1 MMPLTRRAAA
11 IGKWAAITA
20 ALIVSGLIVSQAS
33 YSAYTSTTSNPTSN
47 WSTGTV
53 ALTDDDSNTAL
64 FTASG
69 LKPSSTGSKCILVTS
84 SGSLASTV
92 KLYGASYST
101 TNSLGTNINLV
112 ITQGTGATF
121 SSCAGF
127 TPLGSN
133 SAVYSGTIANFATTY
148 TNFSNGA
155 GVWAPTGTA
164 SESHAYKF
172 DYTVSS
178 SAPDTTQ
185 GGTVALGF
193 TWEAQN
199 S

>member
-1 MMPLTRRAAA
+1 MVRLTRRAAA
-11 IGKWAAITA
+11 IGKWAAIPA
-20 ALIVSGLIVSQAS
+20 ALIVSGLVVAQAS

-53 ALTDDDSNTAL
+53 SLTDDDSNTAL
-64 FTASG
+64 FTASN
-69 LKPSSTGSKCILVTS
+69 LKPGSTGSKCIEVTS
-84 SGSLASTV
+84 SGTLASTV
-92 KLYGASYST
+92 KLYGTTYST
-101 TNSLGTNINLV
+101 TNNLAASINLT

-121 SSCAGF
+121 SSCTGF
-127 TPLGSN
+127 TALATN
-133 SAVYSGTIANFATTY
+133 SAVYSGTLATFASTH

-155 GVWAPTGTA
+155 GVWAPTGSA
-164 SESHAYKF
+164 SEAHAYKF

-178 SAPDTTQ
+178 SAPDSTQ
-185 GGTVALGF
+185 NSTAAIGF